1 MITHTKEV
9 KEYREDGSLM
19 YECTMAFL
27 SAETEHLYDRRIG
40 DKGKSFIRINQ
51 ATKYKKDGSV
61 EWRHI
66 YNDKGEVISTHK
78 GVAVNRQL
86 NIAF

>member
-1 MITHTKEV
+1 V

-27 SAETEHLYDRRIG
+27 SPGSEHLYDRRIG
-40 DKGKSFIRINQ
+40 EKGKSFIRINH
-51 ATKYKKDGSV
+51 ATKYKKDGSI

-66 YNDKGEVISTHK
+66 SYGGMVS
-78 GVAVNRQL
+78 
-86 NIAF
+86 